1 MTKYHFIKKHFLPGL
16 SCDFQFQIEKGRP
29 FVICGENGI
38 GKSTFLKLFYHE
50 MEKQKTKVFI
60 PQKASPPFFDR
71 KIKVLKKIIKNLPD
85 INIARFDQYWSGFNL
100 NLKEESFLSTLSGG
114 ERQMLQLNSLLAKEA
129 EIYLLDEP
137 TVGLDD
143 KNKKMFLSIIQEI
156 SPLSYIFIVEHET
169 SWIPKE
175 WSSFKIIRDNSTV
188 RFDQ

>member
-1 MTKYHFIKKHFLPGL
+1 MKKYHLIKEHFLPGL

-29 FVICGENGI
+29 LIICGENGI

-60 PQKASPPFFDR
+60 PQKASQPFFDR
-71 KIKVLKKIIKNLPD
+71 KIEVLKEIIKNLPD
-85 INIARFDQYWSGFNL
+85 INTFRFDQFWLSFNL

-137 TVGLDD
+137 TAGLDD
-143 KNKKMFLSIIQEI
+143 KNKKMFLSMIEEI
-156 SPLSYIFIVEHET
+156 SQSSYIFIVEHDT

-175 WSSFKIIRDNSTV
+175 WSIFKIIRDNSTV
-188 RFDQ
+188 RFGQ